1 MSIKSIL
8 APVRGDGK
16 GEEVLSLAI
25 AIGRIFNAHIDV
37 VHVHAKPQDMIPFGV
52 PVPRAFKKTI
62 LEAADNV
69 AKQEEGKLKQLFA
82 DYCGTQ
88 HVEVLSDDAT
98 DAPLDKL
105 SLSWREE
112 AGKQAVVLR
121 RLGRLADLIVIAK
134 PDRQAAL
141 GVNSLHSALFD
152 VRKLTAIAPP
162 HGVEETGRRIAIA
175 WNGSAEIG
183 RTVTWALPLLAAAE
197 QVTILTTPLE
207 REHHLSP
214 DALVRYLH
222 LHGIAAG
229 TEYFKKGPR
238 DIGAPL
244 LRAAGDVGA
253 DMIVMGAFGSE
264 KRRELVLGGV
274 TQYVI
279 EHADL
284 PLLMAH

>member
-8 APVRGDGK
+8 APVRGDGM
-16 GEEVLSLAI
+16 GEAVMSLAI
-25 AIGRIFNAHIDV
+25 AIGRVFDAHIDV
-37 VHVHAKPQDMIPFGV
+37 IHVHAKPQDMIPFGV
-52 PVPRAFKKTI
+52 PVPRALKKTI
-62 LEAADNV
+62 LEAAGNV
-69 AKQEEGKLKQLFA
+69 AQQEEGKLRELFEA
-82 DYCGTQ
+82 YCGEQ
-88 HVEVLSDDAT
+88 GVEVSPDDAT
-98 DAPLDKL
+98 DVPPDKL

-112 AGKQAVVLR
+112 AGKQAVILR
-121 RLGRLADLIVIAK
+121 RLGRLADLIVIAR
-134 PDRQAAL
+134 PDRKAAL
-141 GVNSLHSALFD
+141 GVNSLYSALFD

-162 HGVEETGRRIAIA
+162 QGVTETGRRLAIA

-183 RTVTWALPLLAAAE
+183 RTVTWALPFLAAAE
-197 QVTILTTPLE
+197 EVTILTTPIE

-214 DALVRYLH
+214 DALVGYLR
-222 LHGIAAG
+222 LHGITAR

-244 LRAAGDVGA
+244 LQAAHDAGA
-253 DMIVMGAFGSE
+253 DMILMGAFGSE

>member
-8 APVRGDGK
+8 APVRGDGM
-16 GEEVLSLAI
+16 GDAVMSLAI

-52 PVPRAFKKTI
+52 PVPGALKKTI
-62 LEAADNV
+62 LEAAGNV
-69 AKQEEGKLKQLFA
+69 AQQEEGKLRGLFDA
-82 DYCGTQ
+82 YCNERG
-88 HVEVLSDDAT
+88 VEVLDGDA
-98 DAPLDKL
+98 AKVPLDKL

-121 RLGRLADLIVIAK
+121 RLGRLADLVVIAR
-134 PDRQAAL
+134 PDRKASL
-141 GVNSLHSALFD
+141 GVNTLHSALFD

-162 HGVEETGRRIAIA
+162 ESVNETGRRLAIA

-183 RTVTWALPLLAAAE
+183 RAVTWALPFLATAD

-207 REHHLSP
+207 RDHHMSP
-214 DALVRYLH
+214 DELVRYLR
-222 LHGIAAG
+222 LHGITAG
-229 TEYFKKGPR
+229 VEYFKKGPR

-244 LRAAGDVGA
+244 LRAAHDIEA
-253 DMIVMGAFGSE
+253 DMLLMGAFGSE
-264 KRRELVLGGV
+264 RRRELVLGGV

-279 EHADL
+279 EHAEM